1 MRKVYYL
8 STCSTSKRIISELGL
23 RNKDFEFQDIKTES
37 ITEDQLKEMYELT
50 GSYETLFSRI
60 ARKYKELD
68 LKNKNLKEA
77 DYKDF
82 ILKEYTFL
90 KRPVVIIDRQ
100 IFIGSGKANVQ
111 SLSDAIE

>member
-8 STCSTSKRIISELGL
+8 STCSTSKRIISELSL

-37 ITEDQLKEMYELT
+37 ITEDQLKEMYELA

-100 IFIGSGKANVQ
+100 IFIGSGNANVH
-111 SLSDAIE
+111 SLSDAIN